1 MFYNDMFDAL
11 DSLFDEET
19 LPTIKAE
26 KYSVPQF
33 PPCEMIKLKDGTLKI
48 VFALAK
54 YKKEDISISTEEN
67 KIIIGTVDDYKKP
80 EIEEGTKVLA
90 GGIKTPAFKNSF
102 AVPETKFN
110 FNEIT
115 ASFKDGVLEIAI
127 PSKEKREYK
136 PVIIA

>member
-1 MFYNDMFDAL
+1 MR
-11 DSLFDEET
+11 
-19 LPTIKAE
+19 
-26 KYSVPQF
+26 
-33 PPCEMIKLKDGTLKI
+33 
-48 VFALAK
+48 
-54 YKKEDISISTEEN
+54 EN

-127 PSKEKREYK
+127 PSKEKKEYK